1 MKALIDADIVA
12 YRVACTLEEDDA
24 EDFVFARAEDLVD
37 QILVNTEA
45 TEYRLFLT
53 GKDNF
58 RYTLYPEYK
67 ANRRD
72 KEKPFWL
79 EGIRQYLKANFN
91 AEVIDGQ
98 EADDA
103 LGIAQTDDTI
113 ICSIDKDLL
122 MIPGKHYNFVKDV
135 FVTIDKDQ
143 AMRNFYMQ
151 CLTGDRSD
159 NIKGIDGIGPKKAE
173 KILVGCVTEQELF
186 NAVREAYSNDEE
198 FIMNGRV
205 LWIRRQENEDWKD
218 RFNAL
223 VQEQVGGTSME
234 YTEEGISLS

>member
-12 YRVACTLEEDDA
+12 YRVACTLQEDDA
-24 EDFVFARAEDLVD
+24 EDFVYARAEDLVD

-53 GKDNF
+53 GKNNF
-58 RYTLYPEYK
+58 RYSIYPEYK
-67 ANRRD
+67 AHRPT
-72 KEKPFWL
+72 EKPFWL
-79 EGIRQYLKANFN
+79 EKCRQYLIATFN

-103 LGIAQTDDTI
+103 LGIAQTEDTI

-122 MIPGKHYNFVKDV
+122 MIPGRHYNFVKDE
-135 FVTIDKDQ
+135 FQEVTNDSG
-143 AMRNFYMQ
+143 MRHFYMQ

-159 NIKGIDGIGPKKAE
+159 NIKGIEKIGPKKAE
-173 KILVGCVTEQELF
+173 KILAGCVTEQEMF

-198 FIMNGRV
+198 FLMNGRV
-205 LWIRRQENEDWKD
+205 LWIRRKENEDWKD
-218 RFNAL
+218 RFNEL
-223 VQEQVGGTSME
+223 VQEQTRGTSME
-234 YTEEGISLS
+234 NPEE

>member
-12 YRVACTLEEDDA
+12 YRVACTLQEDDA
-24 EDFVFARAEDLVD
+24 EDFVYARAEDLVD

-53 GKDNF
+53 GKNNF
-58 RYTLYPEYK
+58 RYSIYPEYK
-67 ANRRD
+67 AHRPT
-72 KEKPFWL
+72 EKPFWL
-79 EGIRQYLKANFN
+79 EKCRQYLIATFN

-103 LGIAQTDDTI
+103 LGIAQTQDTI

-122 MIPGKHYNFVKDV
+122 MIPGRHYNFVKDE
-135 FVTIDKDQ
+135 FQEVTNDSG
-143 AMRNFYMQ
+143 MRHFYMQ

-159 NIKGIDGIGPKKAE
+159 NIKGIEKIGPKKAE
-173 KILVGCVTEQELF
+173 KILAGCVTEQELF
-186 NAVREAYSNDEE
+186 NAVRDAYSNDEE
-198 FIMNGRV
+198 FLMNGRV
-205 LWIRRQENEDWKD
+205 LWIRRKENEDWKD

-223 VQEQVGGTSME
+223 VQEQTRGTSME
-234 YTEEGISLS
+234 NPEE

>member
-12 YRVACTLEEDDA
+12 YRVACTLQEDDA
-24 EDFVFARAEDLVD
+24 EDFVYARAEDLVD

-53 GKDNF
+53 GKNNF
-58 RYTLYPEYK
+58 RYSIYPEYK
-67 ANRRD
+67 AHRPT
-72 KEKPFWL
+72 EKPFWL
-79 EGIRQYLKANFN
+79 EKCRQYLIATFN

-103 LGIAQTDDTI
+103 LGIAQTEDTI

-122 MIPGKHYNFVKDV
+122 MIPGRHYNFVKDE
-135 FVTIDKDQ
+135 FQEVTNNSG
-143 AMRNFYMQ
+143 MRHFYMQ

-159 NIKGIDGIGPKKAE
+159 NIKGIEKIGPKKAE
-173 KILVGCVTEQELF
+173 KILAGCVTEQEMF

-198 FIMNGRV
+198 FLMNGRV
-205 LWIRRQENEDWKD
+205 LWIRRKENEDWKD
-218 RFNAL
+218 RFNEL
-223 VQEQVGGTSME
+223 VQEQTRGTSME
-234 YTEEGISLS
+234 NPEE